1 MDSGGFGKPQKP
13 PKVAKV
19 VLLKCKN
26 ALDITYNLFL
36 YRLKTKHRQKFKSLL
51 SSCFGKLRNVIL
63 KLFHQ

>member
-36 YRLKTKHRQKFKSLL
+36 FRLKTNTS
-51 SSCFGKLRNVIL
+51 RNSN
-63 KLFHQ
+63 HC